1 MIIDEALVSQLIS
14 AQFPEWANLDIQRVE
29 PGGWD
34 NRTFR
39 LGHDLL
45 VRMPSAAVYA
55 LKVEK
60 EQEWLPKLAP
70 HLPLPIPQ
78 PLAMGQPGCG
88 YPWCWSIYRWIDGET
103 AAVGAISDPSIFASD
118 LAAFLKALQRIDT
131 TGGLAAGAHNFYR
144 GGSLKV
150 YDTETRQAIDL
161 LQDHIDVVAVTA
173 IWEAALAS
181 VWDKKPVWVH
191 GDVSVGNLLV
201 QNGQLSGVIDFGGL
215 GVGDP
220 ACDLVMAWTF
230 FTGEARIA
238 LQKASGLDAAT
249 WTRARGWALW
259 KALIVAAGLSKSNV
273 YETEQSWRVIV
284 EVLK

>member
-1 MIIDEALVSQLIS
+1 MIIDELLVYQLIT

-45 VRMPSAAVYA
+45 VRMPSAPVYA

-60 EQEWLPKLAP
+60 EQEWLPKLTP

-88 YPWCWSIYRWIDGET
+88 YPWCWSIYRWIEGET
-103 AAVGAISDPSIFASD
+103 AAVGAISDLSIFASD
-118 LAAFLKALQRIDT
+118 LAEFLKALQRIDT
-131 TGGLAAGAHNFYR
+131 KGGLAAGAHNFYR

-150 YDTETRQAIDL
+150 YDAETRQAIDL
-161 LQDHIDVVAVTA
+161 LQDQIDAVAATA

-238 LQKASGLDAAT
+238 FQKACGLDSAT
-249 WTRARGWALW
+249 WARARGWALW
-259 KALIVAAGLSKSNV
+259 KALIVISGLSKSNV
-273 YETEQSWRVIV
+273 HETEQSWLVIA